1 MQGDRYT
8 RTIVKKAGIHLVLI
22 IGGLT
27 MLFPFLWLVSSS
39 FKPASQIFQVPI
51 QWIPTEITFDNFISG
66 WKGLPGFTF
75 STFILN
81 SIKVTGTVVIATVF
95 SSSFVAYGFSRIDFK
110 FRNVLFLLLLSTLMI
125 PSQVTL
131 IPLYIIFAKV
141 GLIDTYVPL
150 TIGAFLG
157 GGAFFIFMLRQFY
170 DSIPKDLD
178 DSARIDG
185 CNHFQIYYR
194 IILPLSKPALSSVA
208 VFSFIWTYNDFM
220 TPLIYLNDVKKYTIP
235 VALRMFV
242 DNAGKSNWGGLLAMS
257 LVAMLPAI
265 IVFFSAQRYFIEGI
279 ATTGIRG

>member
-1 MQGDRYT
+1 
-8 RTIVKKAGIHLVLI
+8 
-22 IGGLT
+22 
-27 MLFPFLWLVSSS
+27 
-39 FKPASQIFQVPI
+39 
-51 QWIPTEITFDNFISG
+51 
-66 WKGLPGFTF
+66 
-75 STFILN
+75 LN